1 MLKHAEGLA
10 KALVI
15 NTLLEMKSD
24 SIVHKIGD
32 KVFIFNNEL
41 PESSE
46 LYRVLHAEGIPIS
59 WAMYWLGSL
68 LYKRKKRTKKNPPR
82 LKLIISLGG
91 GGKNPDLNSF
101 IKS

>member
-1 MLKHAEGLA
+1 MLKHAEGPQW
-10 KALVI
+10 ALVI

-46 LYRVLHAEGIPIS
+46 LYRVLHAEGHTDIMK
-59 WAMYWLGSL
+59 AMYWLAHTSISE
-68 LYKRKKRTKKNPPR
+68 KNEQRKTLR
-82 LKLIISLGG
+82 G
-91 GGKNPDLNSF
+91 
-101 IKS
+101 

>member
-1 MLKHAEGLA
+1 MLKHAEGPQW
-10 KALVI
+10 ALVI

-46 LYRVLHAEGIPIS
+46 LYRVLCRRPYRYHESNVLVGLIP
-59 WAMYWLGSL
+59 L
-68 LYKRKKRTKKNPPR
+68 
-82 LKLIISLGG
+82 
-91 GGKNPDLNSF
+91 
-101 IKS
+101 